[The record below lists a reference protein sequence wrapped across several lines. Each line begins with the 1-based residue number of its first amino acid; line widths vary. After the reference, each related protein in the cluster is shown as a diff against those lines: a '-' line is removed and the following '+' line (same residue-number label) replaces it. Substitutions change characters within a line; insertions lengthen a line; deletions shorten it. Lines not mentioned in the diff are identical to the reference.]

1 MGLLRMIGVRKS
13 RKRMLTR
20 DAVRW
25 SSTDILPWKGRV
37 ARLRRAGWGEPK
49 PARLGL
55 TPLPRAKRRADPGPA
70 LGSRT
75 DLLHDIR
82 GSALVEGAVLLPLLC
97 ILVFGVY
104 EFSWFFYQ
112 QHVASTG
119 IRDAARYLS
128 RVIDPCRNSSTAW
141 VTAEGYAKNLAT
153 TGSITGG
160 PPRIR
165 GWGPS
170 MVTLRC
176 TTIENPVEVDGLQ
189 AYRGPRSIHVVTVS
203 TRFTDPSLGF
213 FRILG
218 LQPPLISVSHSERA
232 IGPG

>member
-1 MGLLRMIGVRKS
+1 MCAIAQFFRCRDSVRAFAH
-13 RKRMLTR
+13 L
-20 DAVRW
+20 
-25 SSTDILPWKGRV
+25 
-37 ARLRRAGWGEPK
+37 
-49 PARLGL
+49 
-55 TPLPRAKRRADPGPA
+55 
-70 LGSRT
+70 T
-75 DLLHDIR
+75 DLVRDTR

-97 ILVFGVY
+97 VLVFGVY

-128 RVIDPCRNSSTAW
+128 RVSDPCQDTSRAW
-141 VTAEGYAKNLAT
+141 LTAEGYAKNLAT

-165 GWGPS
+165 GWSPT
-170 MVTLRC
+170 MVSLRC
-176 TTIENPVEVDGLQ
+176 TSIENPIELDGLQ
-189 AYRGPRSIHVVTVS
+189 AYRGQRSIHVVTVS

-213 FRILG
+213 FGILG
-218 LQPPLISVSHSERA
+218 LRPPLISVSHSERA